1 MISRREF
8 IAATGAAVTVS
19 SVSAAAAPLSEAASS
34 KALAGD
40 PKTLK
45 SGAGAAAEK
54 SSRFFLPDDDL
65 KPATCDRLPLE
76 WHKQRAK
83 VLQEKLAQDSRDGI
97 LLTDRWNIIYFTGLW
112 HTTTE
117 RLVQVFLPTKGDP
130 VWFYGALDRDLVKTW
145 WNTDSEMYFDFP
157 HAEGAFPHEGKV
169 QMGAKVDLSEW
180 VFKAL
185 KKRGFAE
192 KNLVA
197 DTEFTPST
205 QRKAVAVLG
214 REIGSAEDA
223 CMNMRVHKSPDEQ
236 ALTRRAYNYFNQMHA
251 YARDMLLQH
260 GTDLTDY
267 DIAAAATKYG
277 VDLVMAD
284 IKRDGAPHTAV
295 GIDIDV
301 SCRVGRSTAYPH
313 PNQFLHNK
321 ITRGQA
327 LQIEGGVHIAGC
339 GGELYRPMFI
349 HPLTDQM
356 KKLWT
361 VSRDCCLMQKEES
374 IAGVTCST
382 VAYKIHKYQVKN
394 GVAPYIYHRPAHGEG
409 WEGHQKPYLSLGDYT
424 MLEPGMAFSV
434 EPGLYDPEHGI
445 GSNFSDNFIVQ
456 PDGPARQMSRLPWSE
471 EWCLVKI

>member
-8 IAATGAAVTVS
+8 IAASGAAVTVS
-19 SVSAAAAPLSEAASS
+19 TVTGAIAPEAGAVS
-34 KALAGD
+34 G
-40 PKTLK
+40 
-45 SGAGAAAEK
+45 GAAAEK
-54 SSRFFLPDDDL
+54 SARLFLADDDL
-65 KPATCDRLPLE
+65 KPATYDRLPLE

-83 VLQEKLAQDSRDGI
+83 LLQEKLTEDGRDGI

-117 RLVQVFLPTKGDP
+117 RLVQTFLPVKGEP
-130 VWFYGALDRDLVKTW
+130 LWFYAALDRDLVKSW
-145 WNTDSEMYFDFP
+145 WHSDGEMYFDFP

-169 QMGAKVDLSEW
+169 QMGAKVDLNEF

-185 KKRGFAE
+185 KKRGYAG

-197 DTEFTPST
+197 DIEFAPSM

-214 REIGSAEDA
+214 KEVGDA
-223 CMNMRVHKSPDEQ
+223 GDICMNMRVHKTAEEQ

-251 YARDMLLQH
+251 FARDTLLQH
-260 GTDLTDY
+260 GTDQTDY
-267 DIAAAATKYG
+267 DIGAAATKYG
-277 VDLVMAD
+277 TDLVMAD

-295 GIDIDV
+295 GIEIEV
-301 SCRVGRSTAYPH
+301 ACRVGRSTAYPH

-327 LQIEGGVHIAGC
+327 IQIEGGVHIAGC
-339 GGELYRPMFI
+339 GGELYRAMFI
-349 HPLTDQM
+349 HPMTDQM

-361 VSRDCCLMQKEES
+361 VSRDCCLMQREES

-456 PDGPARQMSRLPWSE
+456 PEGPARQMSRLPWSE
-471 EWCLVKI
+471 EWCWVKI

>member
-19 SVSAAAAPLSEAASS
+19 SVGTAALSERVDAAA
-34 KALAGD
+34 G
-40 PKTLK
+40 K
-45 SGAGAAAEK
+45 SAQL
-54 SSRFFLPDDDL
+54 FLPEDDL
-65 KPATCDRLPLE
+65 KPANFDRLPLE
-76 WHKQRAK
+76 WHKNRAK
-83 VLQEKLAQDSRDGI
+83 LLREKLADDGRDGI

-117 RLVQVFLPTKGDP
+117 RLVWVFLPAKSSDP
-130 VWFYGALDRDLVKTW
+130 VWFYSALDRDLVKTW
-145 WNTDSEMYFDFP
+145 WHTDSEMYFDFP
-157 HAEGAFPHEGKV
+157 HADGAFPNEGKV
-169 QMGAKVDLSEW
+169 QMGAKVDLAEW

-185 KKRGFAE
+185 KKRGYTE

-197 DTEFTPST
+197 DIELTPSV
-205 QRKAVAVLG
+205 QRKVVGVLG
-214 REIGSAEDA
+214 REMGSAEDA
-223 CMNMRVHKSPDEQ
+223 CMNMRVHKTPEELGLS
-236 ALTRRAYNYFNQMHA
+236 RRAYNYFNQMHA
-251 YARDMLLQH
+251 FARDMLLQH
-260 GTDLTDY
+260 GTDLTDF
-267 DIAAAATKYG
+267 DIASAATKYG
-277 VDLVMAD
+277 TDLVMAD

-295 GIDIDV
+295 GIEIDIG
-301 SCRVGRSTAYPH
+301 CRVGRSTAYPH

-321 ITRGQA
+321 ISRGQA

-339 GGELYRPMFI
+339 GGELYRPFFI
-349 HPLTDQM
+349 HPLTEQM

-361 VSRDCCLMQKEES
+361 ISRDCCVMQKEES

-424 MLEPGMAFSV
+424 MLEPGMCFSV

-445 GSNFSDNFIVQ
+445 GSNFSDNFVVQ
-456 PDGPARQMSRLPWSE
+456 PEGPARQMSRLPWSE
-471 EWCLVKI
+471 EWCLVKL